1 MGKSKQYFS
10 CSENTCRWSKRRMFH
25 TIRGYEIYL
34 IDFVLIQG
42 VIPYTGSDNTCPWH
56 KHRIFH
62 TYEVYLMVV
71 CTYALRF
78 SFSPFFSVS
87 VDSTSICFI
96 LFFLFE
102 CVPFNLGRNS
112 YHMHVR
118 YDEYIYQYTGWSFP
132 PAQWPWLFV
141 VFFMYLLV
149 VDCRVGRRYM
159 PYMHASAWVGIPF
172 LRFSFDA
179 YSVLFYEAPARA
191 RMLLLILVGG
201 SAFLGLKTHKVC
213 TCSVRVS
220 HVLCMNGA
228 SEGTR
233 ACRCYLHPMCFMG
246 WVSFLLSTPAIDRT
260 VFFPRYSST

>member
-1 MGKSKQYFS
+1 MAHRIFGNSGFIWHAPSTRRGGALPPYFKGGGIASTCTASSKRVWKPNQYFS
-10 CSENTCRWSKRRMFH
+10 CSEIRACHPNVECFIRYVNTRSIW
-25 TIRGYEIYL
+25 L
-34 IDFVLIQG
+34 ISYVCKVSFLVR
-42 VIPYTGSDNTCPWH
+42 TGSDNTCPWH

-172 LRFSFDA
+172 SLQLWCILCFVLRST
-179 YSVLFYEAPARA
+179 
-191 RMLLLILVGG
+191 
-201 SAFLGLKTHKVC
+201 SACAHASIN
-213 TCSVRVS
+213 TCR
-220 HVLCMNGA
+220 
-228 SEGTR
+228 
-233 ACRCYLHPMCFMG
+233 
-246 WVSFLLSTPAIDRT
+246 
-260 VFFPRYSST
+260 